1 MTKSRRVTSP
11 QKRAANRAN
20 ARKSSGPKSNAG
32 KSRSS
37 LNSVKHSLTRPI
49 DALPWGDHLGTLAKL
64 LEQEGLSSDD
74 AIDLARK
81 ILDYERNVDYQRTRF
96 LNFKA
101 GVPLQYETPMSVHA
115 DMLVAARLDQ
125 SKKEKGKSKSKPSPA
140 NTPKPIF
147 DEKLDVEMAK
157 FFRQI
162 AYRDLKAEHDK
173 ALRVLRNADRHLRR
187 SANQLFKGLAGRE
200 RAGK

>member
-1 MTKSRRVTSP
+1 MTNSRVTSP

-20 ARKSSGPKSNAG
+20 ARNSSGPKSNAG

-37 LNSVKHSLTRPI
+37 LNSVKHSLTRSI
-49 DALPWGDHLGTLAKL
+49 DALPWGGHLGTLAKL
-64 LEQEGLSSDD
+64 LEQEGLSPDD

-96 LNFKA
+96 LDFKA
-101 GVPLQYETPMSVHA
+101 GTPLHYETPLSVHA

-125 SKKEKGKSKSKPSPA
+125 SKKEKGKPIPTPTPS
-140 NTPKPIF
+140 NSPKPIF
-147 DEKLDVEMAK
+147 DEKLDVEIAK

-162 AYRDLKAEHDK
+162 AYRDLKVEHDK

-187 SANQLFKGLAGRE
+187 SANQLFKVLEQR
-200 RAGK
+200 

>member
-1 MTKSRRVTSP
+1 MTKSRVTSP
-11 QKRAANRAN
+11 QKRVANRAN

-49 DALPWGDHLGTLAKL
+49 DALPWGDYLGTLATL

-96 LNFKA
+96 LDFKA
-101 GVPLQYETPMSVHA
+101 GSPLHYETPLSVNA

-140 NTPKPIF
+140 KTPTPIF

-162 AYRDLKAEHDK
+162 AYSDLKAEHDK

-187 SANQLFKGLAGRE
+187 SANQLFKGLAERE
-200 RAGK
+200 HVET

>member
-1 MTKSRRVTSP
+1 MTKSRVTSP

-20 ARKSSGPKSNAG
+20 ARKSSGPKSDPG

-49 DALPWGDHLGTLAKL
+49 DALPWGDHLCTLAKL

-74 AIDLARK
+74 ASYLART
-81 ILDYERNVDYQRTRF
+81 ILDYERNVEYQRTRF
-96 LNFKA
+96 LDFKA
-101 GVPLQYETPMSVHA
+101 GVPLQYETPLSVHA

-125 SKKEKGKSKSKPSPA
+125 SKQEEGKSKSKPSPA
-140 NTPKPIF
+140 KTPKPIF
-147 DEKLDVEMAK
+147 DEKLDVEIAK

-187 SANQLFKGLAGRE
+187 SANQLFKCLAEPRPG
-200 RAGK
+200 G

>member
-1 MTKSRRVTSP
+1 MTKSRVTSP

-20 ARKSSGPKSNAG
+20 ARKSSGPKSSAG

-49 DALPWGDHLGTLAKL
+49 DALPWGDHLGALAKL
-64 LEQEGLSSDD
+64 LEQEGLSSSD

-96 LNFKA
+96 LDFRA
-101 GVPLQYETPMSVHA
+101 GTPLHYETPTSVHA
-115 DMLVAARLDQ
+115 NVALVVRLDRDQ
-125 SKKEKGKSKSKPSPA
+125 ESKHKSKSKPAPS
-140 NTPKPIF
+140 NTPQPIF

-162 AYRDLKAEHDK
+162 AYRDLKVEHDK

-187 SANQLFKGLAGRE
+187 SANQLFKGLAE
-200 RAGK
+200 

>member
-1 MTKSRRVTSP
+1 MTKSRVTSP

-20 ARKSSGPKSNAG
+20 ARKSSGPKSSEG

-49 DALPWGDHLGTLAKL
+49 DALPWGDHLGTLAEL
-64 LEQEGLSSDD
+64 LEQEGLSADD

-96 LNFKA
+96 LDFIA
-101 GVPLQYETPMSVHA
+101 GAPLQYETPMSVHA

-125 SKKEKGKSKSKPSPA
+125 SKKKKGKSKPAPS
-140 NTPKPIF
+140 NSPKPIF
-147 DEKLDVEMAK
+147 DEKLDVEIAK

-162 AYRDLKAEHDK
+162 AYRHLKEEHDK

-187 SANQLFKGLAGRE
+187 SANQLLKGLAEPSPG
-200 RAGK
+200 G

>member
-1 MTKSRRVTSP
+1 MTKSRVTSL

-20 ARKSSGPKSNAG
+20 ARKSSGPKSDPG

-49 DALPWGDHLGTLAKL
+49 DGLPWGDHLCTLAKL
-64 LEQEGLSSDD
+64 LEQEGFSSDD

-96 LNFKA
+96 LDFKA
-101 GVPLQYETPMSVHA
+101 GAPLHYETPPSVHA

-125 SKKEKGKSKSKPSPA
+125 SKKETGKSKPKPKPAPSNSP
-140 NTPKPIF
+140 TPIF
-147 DEKLDVEMAK
+147 DEKLDVEIAK

-187 SANQLFKGLAGRE
+187 SANQLFKGLTEPRPG
-200 RAGK
+200 G

>member
-1 MTKSRRVTSP
+1 MTKSRVTSL

-20 ARKSSGPKSNAG
+20 ARKSSGPKSDPG

-49 DALPWGDHLGTLAKL
+49 DALPWGEHLGTLAKL
-64 LEQEGLSSDD
+64 FEQEGLSSDD
-74 AIDLARK
+74 ASDLARK
-81 ILDYERNVDYQRTRF
+81 ILDYERNVEYQRTRF
-96 LNFKA
+96 LDFKA
-101 GVPLQYETPMSVHA
+101 GTPLHYETPPSVHA

-125 SKKEKGKSKSKPSPA
+125 SKKEKGRSKPSPSK
-140 NTPKPIF
+140 TPTPIF

-162 AYRDLKAEHDK
+162 AYRDLKAEYDK

-187 SANQLFKGLAGRE
+187 SANQLFKGLAEPRPG
-200 RAGK
+200 A